1 MLENIDW
8 SWREECGVFG
18 VFAPGEDVARI
29 TYFGLFALQHRG
41 QESAGIGVADGQSL
55 IIYKDLGL
63 VNQVFNAQNLSS
75 LKGYLAIGHVRYSTT
90 GSPVWENAQPHYV
103 PTPKGSIAVAHNGNL
118 LNTADLRNQL
128 IAQGV
133 DFSSTSDTEVIANLI
148 AQKGSSNLIEAIRE
162 TMKTIRGAY
171 SLVIASEKE
180 IFGVRDP
187 YGIRPLVIG
196 KLSSNGY
203 VLASESCALDIVGA
217 DYVRDVEPGEIVQ
230 INSDGLFSHQGMP
243 IIKASLCICE
253 FIYFARPD
261 SLLYN
266 RILYEARRE
275 MGVKLAEEAPVLAD
289 VVLPVPD
296 SGTPAAIGFAERSGT
311 PFGEGLIK
319 NRYVGRTFIQPTD
332 SLRRLGVKMKLNP
345 MKDVIK
351 GKRLV
356 VVDDSIVRGT
366 TSRKIVK
373 MLREAGAK
381 EVHFRVS
388 SPPVRFPCFYGIDTA
403 TLAELIA
410 SDKEI
415 EEIRKYIGADT
426 LAYLSLESLIAS
438 TGKSG
443 EFFCSACLDGKYPIP
458 IPEKVKLDKLL
469 LER

>member
-1 MLENIDW
+1 MKKLN
-8 SWREECGVFG
+8 SGWREECGVFG
-18 VFAPGEDVARI
+18 VFAPNEDVARMV
-29 TYFGLFALQHRG
+29 YFGLFALQHRG
-41 QESAGIGVADGQSL
+41 QESAGIAVADGQSL
-55 IIYKDLGL
+55 IVYKDLGL

-75 LKGYLAIGHVRYSTT
+75 LKGSLAIGHVRYSTT
-90 GSPVWENAQPHYV
+90 GSPVWENAQPYYV
-103 PTPKGSIAVAHNGNL
+103 ASSRGSIAVAHNGNL
-118 LNTADLRNQL
+118 LNAADLRDEL
-128 IAQGV
+128 LSQGIE
-133 DFSSTSDTEVIANLI
+133 FSSTSDTEVIAGLL
-148 AQKGSSNLIEAIRE
+148 AQKDGQELLEAVKE
-162 TMKTIRGAY
+162 TMKVIKGAY
-171 SLVIASEKE
+171 SLVIASESE
-180 IFGVRDP
+180 LFGVRDP

-196 KLSSNGY
+196 KLPSGGY
-203 VLASESCALDIVGA
+203 VLASETCALDIVGA
-217 DYVRDVEPGEIVQ
+217 EYVRDVEPGEVVQ
-230 INSDGLFSHQGMP
+230 INEDGLFSYQARP
-243 IIKASLCICE
+243 VIKPSLCIFE

-261 SLLYN
+261 SYLYN
-266 RILYEARRE
+266 RSLYEARKR
-275 MGVKLAEEAPVLAD
+275 MGAYLAEEAPASAD

-296 SGTPAAIGFAERSGT
+296 SGTPAAIGYAERSGI

-332 SLRRLGVKMKLNP
+332 SLRQLGVKMKLNP

-388 SPPVRFPCFYGIDTA
+388 SPPVKFPCFYGIDTA
-403 TLAELIA
+403 TMSELIA

-415 EEIRKYIGADT
+415 EEVRKYIGADS

-438 TGKSG
+438 SGSPG
-443 EFFCSACLDGKYPIP
+443 EFFCAACLDGNYPIP
-458 IPEKVKLDKLL
+458 IPEKVKLGKLL

>member
-1 MLENIDW
+1 MKGSGF

-18 VFAPGEDVARI
+18 AFAPGEDVARMA
-29 TYFGLFALQHRG
+29 YFGLFALQHRG
-41 QESAGIGVADGQSL
+41 QESAGIAVADGQSL
-55 IIYKDLGL
+55 IVYKDLGL

-90 GSPVWENAQPHYV
+90 GSPVWENAQPYCV
-103 PTPKGSIAVAHNGNL
+103 ANSKGSIALAHNGNL
-118 LNTADLRNQL
+118 LNTADLRAEL
-128 IAQGV
+128 LSQGV
-133 DFSSTSDTEVIANLI
+133 EFTSTSDTEVIANLLVR
-148 AQKGSSNLIEAIRE
+148 KDGEELLEAVKE
-162 TMKTIRGAY
+162 TMKVIKGAY
-171 SLVIASEKE
+171 SLVVASEKE
-180 IFGVRDP
+180 LFGVRDP

-196 KLSSNGY
+196 KLSSRGY
-203 VLASESCALDIVGA
+203 ALASETCALDIVGA
-217 DYVRDVEPGEIVQ
+217 EYVRDVEPGEIVQ
-230 INSDGLFSHQGMP
+230 INADGLFSYQAMP
-243 IIKASLCICE
+243 IIKPSLCIFE

-261 SLLYN
+261 SYLYN
-266 RILYEARRE
+266 RSLYEARKM
-275 MGVKLAEEAPVLAD
+275 MGARLAEEAPSAAD

-296 SGTPAAIGFAERSGT
+296 SGTPAAIGYAEHSGI

-345 MKDVIK
+345 MKEVIK
-351 GKRLV
+351 GRRLV

-366 TSRKIVK
+366 TSRKIVQ

-403 TLAELIA
+403 IMSELIA

-415 EEIRKYIGADT
+415 EEVRKYIGADS
-426 LAYLSLESLIAS
+426 LAYLSLESLITS
-438 TGKSG
+438 TGSSS
-443 EFFCSACLDGKYPIP
+443 EFFCAACLDGSYPIP
-458 IPEKVKLDKLL
+458 IPEKVKLGKLL